1 MMKKTFTS
9 VRRMLVR
16 WLQTSEEK
24 QQQAELLQRCE
35 TLERELAQ
43 MLSQKEA
50 MEAQYQEMMN
60 EFSQRCLDLE
70 QAATKLLEEAKTLQ
84 AYCGVND
91 EVNNYIREVLSR
103 PEEVR
108 WLETL
113 VRSEAERWVDRLSFD
128 FEIH

>member
-1 MMKKTFTS
+1 MEKTFNS

-16 WLQTSEEK
+16 WLQTPEEK

-43 MLSQKEA
+43 MLSQKEM
-50 MEAQYQEMMN
+50 MEVRYQEMMN

-70 QAATKLLEEAKTLQ
+70 QTTTKLLEEAKTLQ
-84 AYCGVND
+84 AYCGVNE
-91 EVNNYIREVLSR
+91 EVKNYIHDVLSR

-108 WLETL
+108 WLEGL
-113 VRSEAERWVDRLSFD
+113 VRSKAQRWVESLSFD